1 MRRALRRRLVERH
14 FVCVGRARRALNPFP
29 VLSPFL
35 PRSGGKA
42 VVACPGP
49 SPAPP
54 ADAPDAAVADAA
66 YLSAFGEAYRS
77 PVPLVGDENSP
88 PKNPFADI
96 LANVRPLTPPPG

>member
-1 MRRALRRRLVERH
+1 MPPPDAAPAPKTA
-14 FVCVGRARRALNPFP
+14 GRTRALNPFP

-54 ADAPDAAVADAA
+54 AGAPDAAVADAA

>member
-1 MRRALRRRLVERH
+1 MRPTR
-14 FVCVGRARRALNPFP
+14 
-29 VLSPFL
+29 
-35 PRSGGKA
+35 
-42 VVACPGP
+42 P
-49 SPAPP
+49 SAT
-54 ADAPDAAVADAA
+54 AA